1 MNICPMNIT
10 RSITLGDLENLNNKK
25 GIVLSQNNI
34 EEINASYYKKMG
46 MNTDNTVAMTYNAVS
61 SATTNAAPS
70 NNAVPIQT
78 KHMILPA
85 LTRRASKGQ
94 KLPLNFSGNK
104 LRVNCG
110 WNVKNPDCDVDVS
123 AFMLGNN
130 GKVVGDDYFVFYGQE
145 TSPERSITFKNTES
159 RNVNELF
166 DIDLSILSPAIS
178 KVVFVMTINEAL
190 EKSLNFSMI
199 SDAYI
204 QIMDVNT
211 GSELASFLVEEY
223 YNNITSMMMGEIYL
237 HNSAWKFNAIG
248 NGVNRDLAG
257 LCELYGVQVV

>member
-10 RSITLGDLENLNNKK
+10 KPINSGDLCNLNTKK
-25 GIVLSQNNI
+25 GAVLSQNNI
-34 EEINASYYKKMG
+34 GEINTSYYKKKG
-46 MNTDNTVAMTYNAVS
+46 KASNTAVPPAYNAVTAPVH
-61 SATTNAAPS
+61 SAAS
-70 NNAVPIQT
+70 VNNTVKANI
-78 KHMILPA
+78 KRIILPT
-85 LTRRASKGQ
+85 LTKRASKGQ

-104 LRVNCG
+104 LRVNFG

-145 TSPERSITFKNTES
+145 TSPEKSITFKSTES
-159 RNVNELF
+159 GNVNELF
-166 DIDLSILSPAIS
+166 DIDLNILSPAIS
-178 KVVFVMTINEAL
+178 KIVFVMTINEAL
-190 EKSLNFSMI
+190 KKALNFSMI
-199 SDAYI
+199 ADAYI
-204 QIMDVNT
+204 QITEGQGIEIV
-211 GSELASFLVEEY
+211 SFLVEEY

-237 HNSAWKFNAIG
+237 HNGAWKFNAVG

>member
-104 LRVNCG
+104 LKVN
-110 WNVKNPDCDVDVS
+110 
-123 AFMLGNN
+123 
-130 GKVVGDDYFVFYGQE
+130 
-145 TSPERSITFKNTES
+145 
-159 RNVNELF
+159 
-166 DIDLSILSPAIS
+166 
-178 KVVFVMTINEAL
+178 
-190 EKSLNFSMI
+190 
-199 SDAYI
+199 
-204 QIMDVNT
+204 
-211 GSELASFLVEEY
+211 
-223 YNNITSMMMGEIYL
+223 
-237 HNSAWKFNAIG
+237 
-248 NGVNRDLAG
+248 
-257 LCELYGVQVV
+257 